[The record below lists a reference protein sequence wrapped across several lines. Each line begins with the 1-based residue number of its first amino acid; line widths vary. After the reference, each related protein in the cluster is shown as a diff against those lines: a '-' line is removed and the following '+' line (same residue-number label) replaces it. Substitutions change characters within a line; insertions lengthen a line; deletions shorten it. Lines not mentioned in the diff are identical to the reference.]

1 MSKLIEFSAH
11 PDLYKIKHIQPRPAK
26 YFLPE
31 WYKKIEEHDLKRP
44 NIKGCMPFLDG
55 ISAGY
60 IIPLPID
67 ISLDFNKYNDIIK
80 KYDLFCKFSADNHRG
95 TKEYCNSLN
104 INYGMVEAHTIE
116 QVGGED
122 SFIAKKNKN
131 LPILK
136 ILNPWTVRTPPGY
149 SCLFMSP
156 VLNQN
161 DYFYTISAIVDTDT
175 FNDKINFPVLIN
187 GDKYNKFNKVFESGT
202 PLVQII
208 PFKRESWQH
217 SVVKHKIDWQFINS
231 YFTKLWNKYKKFSW
245 NRKKWM

>member
-1 MSKLIEFSAH
+1 
-11 PDLYKIKHIQPRPAK
+11 
-26 YFLPE
+26 
-31 WYKKIEEHDLKRP
+31 
-44 NIKGCMPFLDG
+44 
-55 ISAGY
+55 
-60 IIPLPID
+60 
-67 ISLDFNKYNDIIK
+67 
-80 KYDLFCKFSADNHRG
+80 
-95 TKEYCNSLN
+95 
-104 INYGMVEAHTIE
+104 MVEAHTIE